1 MGYQW
6 ISRLAEHCD
15 MTLLTL
21 RHPGHM
27 PASTQLAN
35 MRVIEWNGFPDL
47 SRWPRANSTLKP
59 WYPLFY
65 LRARRWIKSAIRR
78 GERFDLMHHLMPL
91 ALRFP
96 SPCARMGIPYLIGP
110 LAGSLA
116 TPPGMCGELKTEP
129 IYVRLRNLDAARLR
143 LDPLLRRTY
152 EDAEIVVG
160 SSPYVQDGLAGL
172 RIRRFVAEPG
182 AGVDHLAPARRLARI
197 SRAGLRMLYV
207 GRVVRTKGLRDA
219 IRAMA
224 RLTDLCAASL
234 TVAGDGED
242 LAACKHEA
250 ARLGVTC
257 RVRFLGRKSREEVE
271 RLYEDSDVFLF
282 PSFRE
287 PAGIVLFEAMR
298 HGLPVITT
306 DIGGPGHIVT
316 DASGIRVPVRDPD
329 QFTGDLASAIGRIA
343 MDRVLLESLADGARR
358 RVAEIGLWDGK
369 IERMMSLYRSV
380 LTPVPSAA
388 RVGACSPGDG

>member
-21 RHPGHM
+21 RHPGHR
-27 PASTQLAN
+27 PPSAQLAG
-35 MRVIEWNGFPDL
+35 MRVIEWNGFPHL

-65 LRARRWIKSAIRR
+65 LRARRWIRSAIGR

-96 SPCARMGIPYLIGP
+96 SPCAGMGIPYLIGP

-129 IYVRLRNLDAARLR
+129 SYVRLRNLDAARLR
-143 LDPLLRRTY
+143 LDPLLRRTF
-152 EDAEIVVG
+152 EDAQIVLG
-160 SSPYVQDGLAGL
+160 SSPYVQDRLAGL
-172 RIRRFVAEPG
+172 PIRRFVAEPG
-182 AGVDHLAPARRLARI
+182 AGVDHLAPARRLGR
-197 SRAGLRMLYV
+197 SRTGLRMLYV

-224 RLTDLCAASL
+224 RLTDPCAASL

-242 LAACKHEA
+242 LAACKREA
-250 ARLGVTC
+250 AQLGVTC
-257 RVRFLGRKSREEVE
+257 RVRFLGRQSREEVE
-271 RLYEDSDVFLF
+271 RLYAASDVFLF

-329 QFTGDLASAIGRIA
+329 QFANDLASAIGRIA
-343 MDRVLLESLADGARR
+343 MDRALLSSLSDGARK
-358 RVAEIGLWDGK
+358 RVVEIGLWDGK
-369 IERMMSLYRSV
+369 IDRMMRLYRSI
-380 LTPVPSAA
+380 LAPVPLPA
-388 RVGACSPGDG
+388 RVDACAATEG